1 MEGKL
6 ISVANAAKRLYCTK
20 QTIYER
26 IYKGDLDKISTTEK
40 RGWMVTV
47 ESIERFR
54 IKKLQE
60 ADYEFEE

>member
-6 ISVANAAKRLYCTK
+6 VSVSNAAKRLNCTK
-20 QTIYER
+20 QTVYEHIR
-26 IYKGDLDKISTTEK
+26 KGDLDKVNTTK
-40 RGWMVTV
+40 KQGFMVSV
-47 ESIERFR
+47 ESIERFK

>member
-6 ISVANAAKRLYCTK
+6 ISVANAAKRLNCTK

-26 IYKGDLDKISTTEK
+26 IGKGELDKISTTGK

-47 ESIERFR
+47 ESIERFKIR
-54 IKKLQE
+54 KLQE
-60 ADYEFEE
+60 ADYEFEM